1 MSLTKVSFSMIE
13 GAPLNVL
20 DYGADPT
27 GVADSYAA
35 FVAALAA
42 GSNVYVPQGTYKLT
56 QTLSITGQKLF
67 YGPDSSSSS
76 LQLAVLNF
84 TGAGNGI
91 QAISTEFGGLCIRNF
106 MIIGGDGSGA
116 YAIYSTRPQTVIEN
130 IHIEGWDNSGIALE
144 EAGTGSQASWGT
156 LVRQCKWIGP
166 AEPTPFI
173 GFQVAINGGHVT
185 LDGCE
190 AIRGSIGI
198 NIDQG
203 QAINIYRCS
212 TNLQCNTITYP
223 YSSLARD
230 MQCAIRLSSTSY
242 KTAVSIRECYIEAF
256 TNGIYVEACESLSIE
271 DNYIAD
277 SGVAGDFA
285 DVAGSLIYLKEY
297 TTSPNYI
304 KNVTIR
310 NNRIAGSGNGVR
322 TVFIGQDA
330 EHIEVYNN
338 DIEATGSTGYLGAL
352 PTAIYKESGYYS
364 YIGNNRFRLNP
375 FVGVRISDTSK
386 LLAEMFWITGTWIA
400 GVKGSTSSG
409 TYQIASQISTWT
421 KIGRFIT
428 LNCRITLD
436 SVVSGGGTGNLAVS
450 LDTIIAGTVN
460 ASTKA
465 GKVAYGSV
473 SLSGVNY
480 ATSGASIS
488 AEADGT
494 AHPNQI
500 WFVETVD
507 NAASAYI
514 PISAVAANSIIAFS
528 ITYEF

>member
-1 MSLTKVSFSMIE
+1 MSLTKVSYSMID
-13 GAPLNVL
+13 GTPLNVL

-56 QTLSITGQKLF
+56 QTLSITGEKLF
-67 YGPDSSSSS
+67 YGPTSSSSS

-84 TGAGNGI
+84 TGTGNGI
-91 QAISTEFGGLCIRNF
+91 QAISAQFGGLCIRNF

-130 IHIEGWDNSGIALE
+130 IHMEGWDNSGIALE

-166 AEPTPFI
+166 ATATPYF

-212 TNLQCNTITYP
+212 TNLQCNTVTYP
-223 YSSLARD
+223 FSSLARNQ
-230 MQCAIRLSSTSY
+230 QCAIRLSSDAY
-242 KTAVSIRECYIEAF
+242 KTAVSIRECYLEAF

-277 SGVAGDFA
+277 SGVAGDF
-285 DVAGSLIYLKEY
+285 VGVPGSLIYLKEY
-297 TTSPNYI
+297 TTSPDYI

-310 NNRIAGSGNGVR
+310 NNRISGSGNGVK
-322 TVFIGQDA
+322 TIFIGEDA

-338 DIEATGSTGYLGAL
+338 DIAATGSTGYLGAL

-364 YIGNNRFRLNP
+364 YIGDNRFRLNP
-375 FVGVRISDTSK
+375 FIGVRTSDASK
-386 LLAEMFWITGTWIA
+386 LLAEMFWVTNTWVAAI
-400 GVKGSTSSG
+400 KGSTTSG
-409 TYQIASQISTWT
+409 TYQIASQSSSWT
-421 KIGRFIT
+421 KIGRSIT
-428 LNCRITLD
+428 LNCKITLAA
-436 SVVSGGGTGNLAVS
+436 VVTGGGTGNLAVA
-450 LDTIIAGTVN
+450 LDTIVAGGVN
-460 ASTKA
+460 ASTRA
-465 GKVAYGSV
+465 GKIAYGSV

-480 ATSGASIS
+480 TTSGASIS

-494 AHPNQI
+494 NHSNQI

-514 PISAVAANSIIAFS
+514 PIGAVAANSVIAFS

>member
-1 MSLTKVSFSMIE
+1 MSLTKVSYSMID
-13 GAPLNVL
+13 GTPLNVL

-27 GVADSYAA
+27 GSADSYAA

-42 GSNVYVPQGTYKLT
+42 GSYVYVPQGTYKLT

-67 YGPDSSSSS
+67 CGPDSSSSS

-91 QAISTEFGGLCIRNF
+91 QAISAEFGGLCIRNF

-116 YAIYSTRPQTVIEN
+116 YAIYNTRPQAVIEN
-130 IHIEGWDNSGIALE
+130 IHIEGWNNSGIALE
-144 EAGTGSQASWGT
+144 QAGTGSQASWGT

-166 AEPTPFI
+166 ATATPYF
-173 GFQVAINGGHVT
+173 GFQVDINGGHVT

-198 NIDQG
+198 NIVQG
-203 QAINIYRCS
+203 EAINIYRCS
-212 TNLQCNTITYP
+212 MNLQCNTTTYP
-223 YSSLARD
+223 FSSLLRTQ
-230 MQCAIRLSSTSY
+230 QCAIRLSGDSY
-242 KTAVSIRECYIEAF
+242 KTAVSIRECYLEGF
-256 TNGIYVEACESLSIE
+256 TYGIYVEACESLSIE

-277 SGVAGDFA
+277 VGIAGDF
-285 DVAGSLIYLKEY
+285 VGVPGSLIYLKEY
-297 TTSPNYI
+297 TTTPNYI

-310 NNRIAGSGNGVR
+310 NNRISGSGNGVK
-322 TVFIGQDA
+322 TVFIGEDA

-338 DIEATGSTGYLGAL
+338 DIAATGSSGYLGAL
-352 PTAIYKESGYYS
+352 PTAIYKEAGYIS
-364 YIGNNRFRLNP
+364 YIGDNRFRLNP

-386 LLAEMFWITGTWIA
+386 LLAEMFWTTNTFIA
-400 GVKGSTSSG
+400 SIKGSTSSG

-421 KIGRFIT
+421 KIGRSIT
-428 LNCRITLD
+428 LDCRITLD
-436 SVVSGGGTGNLAVS
+436 TVVTGGGTGNLAVS
-450 LDTIIAGTVN
+450 FETIIAGLVQ

-465 GKVAYGSV
+465 GKIAYGAASFG
-473 SLSGVNY
+473 GVNY
-480 ATSGASIS
+480 TTSGASIS

-494 AHPNQI
+494 NHSSQI
-500 WFVETVD
+500 WFLETVD
-507 NAASAYI
+507 NTASAYV
-514 PISAVAANSIIAFS
+514 PISAVSANSVVAFS